1 MKVTTPLSP
10 ARSMKLTRSPP
21 AATSMRSALPRRAL
35 FQTFAAALV
44 THSLPA
50 LAVSYTVVASGSIAE
65 RESRLVEVKK
75 LFEQKPE
82 DPYVFGEKAQLEFDI
97 KSLRKNRQ
105 YVEQLKGRV
114 QAGQRYLQGVTIPVP
129 DMETAVGF
137 WTGGCRAIVLSTGII
152 DGRNVTRV
160 GFGPESLN
168 TDDGA
173 KFSLELVETSGV
185 EIGEQSSVV
194 QYIQLAIP
202 VFRISQ
208 VIAFGGEIESAYGW
222 TELTAPGGIPLRV
235 QIDDTRRDPFE
246 FVCLRCNDVEKTIK
260 HYEAQGMRVQQREG
274 KRKLAKGTSNSNSI
288 FERTSAFEPERD
300 KGSVL
305 LGFDDQELSTGLLLS
320 PPKSRQKLS
329 VPKVA
334 RLTVVGPAP
343 DASLEASPD
352 GLRSVFVDGASFE
365 KSLAA

>member
-1 MKVTTPLSP
+1 
-10 ARSMKLTRSPP
+10 MKLTRSPP
-21 AATSMRSALPRRAL
+21 PNALGALPRRAL

-44 THSLPA
+44 SRSLPA
-50 LAVSYTVVASGSIAE
+50 LAVSYTVVPSGTIAE
-65 RESRLVEVKK
+65 KESRLSEVKK
-75 LFEQKPE
+75 LFEQKPD

-97 KSLRKNRQ
+97 KALEKNKQ
-105 YVEQLKGRV
+105 YAAQLKTRV
-114 QAGQRYLQGVTIPVP
+114 QAGQRYLQSVTVPVP
-129 DMETAVGF
+129 DMEKAVSF
-137 WTGGCRAIVLSTGII
+137 WTGGCRAVVLSTGIL

-160 GFGPESLN
+160 GFGPESLSK
-168 TDDGA
+168 DDGA

-185 EIGEQSSVV
+185 EIGEQQSVV

-202 VFRISQ
+202 IFRLSQ
-208 VIAFGGEIESAYGW
+208 VMAFGGEIESAYGW
-222 TELTAPGGIPLRV
+222 TQLTAPGGIPLRV

-246 FVCLRCNDVEKTIK
+246 FVCVRCNNVEKTVK

-274 KRKLAKGTSNSNSI
+274 KRKLVAGTANSNTI

-305 LGFDDQELSTGLLLS
+305 LGFDDQAMSTGLLLV
-320 PPKSRQKLS
+320 PPKTRQKLA
-329 VPKVA
+329 VPSVA

-343 DASLEASPD
+343 DEGLEVSPD
-352 GLRSVFVDGASFE
+352 GLRSVFVDSASFE